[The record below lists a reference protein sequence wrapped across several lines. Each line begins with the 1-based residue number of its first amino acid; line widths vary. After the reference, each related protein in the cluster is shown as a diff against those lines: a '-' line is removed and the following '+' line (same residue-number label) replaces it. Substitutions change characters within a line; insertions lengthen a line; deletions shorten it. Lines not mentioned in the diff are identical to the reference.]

1 MAASKSTPRDAQV
14 MAAIMKDMGVSEYEP
29 RVINQMLEFAYSA
42 SIYLSV
48 VLMHSSKYINPLLSP
63 NGINLR
69 SHHTNSYAHII
80 KTQQFIV
87 ILIPI
92 NLDYVI
98 ISCLKKT

>member
-48 VLMHSSKYINPLLSP
+48 VLMHFSKYINPLLSP
-63 NGINLR
+63 N
-69 SHHTNSYAHII
+69 HW
-80 KTQQFIV
+80 
-87 ILIPI
+87 
-92 NLDYVI
+92 D
-98 ISCLKKT
+98 